1 MDTFARKNKKHMD
14 IIFATGNPHKLH
26 EASEILG
33 ENFHLLTPA
42 DKGIAEE
49 IPETGSTLKDNS
61 LQKAQYIFDHTGGAD
76 CFADDTGLEVDVLGG
91 APGVY
96 SARYAGESKDFNA
109 NSDKLLR
116 EMALKEFEASV
127 AREFGIRS
135 AHTDRKARFRTVV
148 TLILGGEKHF
158 FEGVMEGRIACSKT
172 GSGGFGYDPVFI
184 ADEYP
189 DVSVAELTEEQ
200 KNAISHRGKA
210 LAAMAEFLKGLKA

>member
-1 MDTFARKNKKHMD
+1 M
-14 IIFATGNPHKLH
+14 
-26 EASEILG
+26 
-33 ENFHLLTPA
+33 
-42 DKGIAEE
+42 
-49 IPETGSTLKDNS
+49 
-61 LQKAQYIFDHTGGAD
+61 
-76 CFADDTGLEVDVLGG
+76 LGG

-116 EMALKEFEASV
+116 EMARKEFEASV
-127 AREFGIRS
+127 ARGFGIRS
-135 AHTDRKARFRTVV
+135 ASTDRKARFRTVV

-158 FEGVMEGRIACSKT
+158 FEGVMEGRIAYGRT

-184 ADEYP
+184 ADDYP

-210 LAAMAEFLKGLKA
+210 LAAMAEFLKSLKG

>member
-1 MDTFARKNKKHMD
+1 MT
-14 IIFATGNPHKLH
+14 IIFATGNPHKLR

-33 ENFHLLTPA
+33 EGFHLVTPA
-42 DKGIAEE
+42 DKGIRED

-116 EMALKEFEASV
+116 EMARKEFEASV
-127 AREFGIRS
+127 ARGFGIRS

-158 FEGVMEGRIACSKT
+158 FEGVMEGRIAYGRT

-184 ADEYP
+184 ADDYP

-210 LAAMAEFLKGLKA
+210 LAAMAEFLKSLKG